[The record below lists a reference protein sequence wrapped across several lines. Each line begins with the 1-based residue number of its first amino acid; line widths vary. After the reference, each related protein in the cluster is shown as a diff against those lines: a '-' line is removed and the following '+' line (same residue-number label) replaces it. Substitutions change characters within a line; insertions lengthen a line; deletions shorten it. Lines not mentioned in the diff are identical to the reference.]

1 MGYSSIVIRQSSLPS
16 RSIPTVRPLLPSNR
30 CVTDEQLVALAR
42 QGDTSAFGELVTR
55 HHAVVFRTAFAVCR
69 SREEADEVAQEALIQ
84 AWRKLATFRAQ
95 AQFKTW
101 LLRIAWRLAI
111 ARRRSVWS
119 RLRRFVE
126 PGADPVP
133 EPADAAASPEA
144 RAVNAQLVRAAH
156 EEVDR
161 LPPRLREPLLLA
173 MSGDC
178 TFEEMAAILGAK
190 TGTLKWR
197 VMDARQRIKLALAAR
212 GYEWQ

>member
-1 MGYSSIVIRQSSLPS
+1 M
-16 RSIPTVRPLLPSNR
+16 
-30 CVTDEQLVALAR
+30 TDEQLVALAR

-55 HHAVVFRTAFAVCR
+55 HHAVVFRTAFTVCR
-69 SREEADEVAQEALIQ
+69 SRDEADEVAQEALIQ

-111 ARRRSVWS
+111 ARRRSVWA

-126 PGADPVP
+126 PGADPVA
-133 EPADAAASPEA
+133 EPFDVGASPEA
-144 RAVNAQLVRAAH
+144 RAASRELLRAVQD
-156 EEVDR
+156 EVDR
-161 LPPRLREPLLLA
+161 LPPKLREPLLLA

-197 VMDARQRIKLALAAR
+197 VMDARQRIKRGLAAR
-212 GYEWQ
+212 GYEWP

>member
-1 MGYSSIVIRQSSLPS
+1 M
-16 RSIPTVRPLLPSNR
+16 
-30 CVTDEQLVALAR
+30 TDEQLVVLAR

-55 HHAVVFRTAFAVCR
+55 HHAAVFRTALTVCR
-69 SREEADEVAQEALIQ
+69 SRDEADEVAQEALIQ

-119 RLRRFVE
+119 RLRRFVDT
-126 PGADPVP
+126 GADPPP
-133 EPADAAASPEA
+133 EPLDAGASPEGQA
-144 RAVNAQLVRAAH
+144 ASRQLLRAVQQELDH
-156 EEVDR
+156 
-161 LPPRLREPLLLA
+161 LPARLRAPLLLA

-197 VMDARQRIKLALAAR
+197 VMHARQRIKQGLATR

>member
-1 MGYSSIVIRQSSLPS
+1 
-16 RSIPTVRPLLPSNR
+16 
-30 CVTDEQLVALAR
+30 VTDEQLVVLAR

-55 HHAVVFRTAFAVCR
+55 HHAAVFRTVLTVCR
-69 SREEADEVAQEALIQ
+69 SRDEADDVAQEALIQ

-101 LLRIAWRLAI
+101 LLRIAWRLAV

-126 PGADPVP
+126 PCADPPP
-133 EPADAAASPEA
+133 EPLDTGASPEDRVA
-144 RAVNAQLVRAAH
+144 GAQLLAAVQR
-156 EEVDR
+156 EDDR
-161 LPPRLREPLLLA
+161 LPARLRAPLLLA

-197 VMDARQRIKLALAAR
+197 VMDARQRIKARLAAR
-212 GYEWQ
+212 GFEWQ